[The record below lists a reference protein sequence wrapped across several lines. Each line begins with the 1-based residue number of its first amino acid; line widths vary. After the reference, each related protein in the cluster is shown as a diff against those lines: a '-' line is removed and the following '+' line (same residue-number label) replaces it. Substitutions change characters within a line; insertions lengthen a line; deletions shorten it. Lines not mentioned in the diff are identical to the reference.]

1 MFLKIKFLKAYW
13 LLGRATLRVCMF
25 VLFSNAFIQ
34 DLNIKSYDAVWGLR
48 LKAEPKQPK
57 ICFPFSK
64 PSPFSSMT
72 EWLLG

>member
-1 MFLKIKFLKAYW
+1 
-13 LLGRATLRVCMF
+13 MF

-48 LKAEPKQPK
+48 LKAESKQPK